1 MSADHLNFPE
11 DVDGKAEQQPNGIP
25 APVRERLDD
34 TRAAITHKFS
44 VLTEDN
50 EELDGY
56 INVGLFPD
64 GRPGEVFIKIAKQ
77 GSTIS
82 GLMNTVG
89 ILTSMLLQYGVQVE
103 VIARKLEHSRF
114 EPSGRTQNS
123 DIRYAKSLVD
133 YIFRWLGTEFS
144 DEYRQE
150 SNRGQ

>member
-1 MSADHLNFPE
+1 MWPVLTRPL
-11 DVDGKAEQQPNGIP
+11 VDGF
-25 APVRERLDD
+25 ERPM
-34 TRAAITHKFS
+34 TFS
-44 VLTEDN
+44 ILTEGN

-56 INVGLFPD
+56 INVGLYPD
-64 GRPGEVFIKIAKQ
+64 GRPGEVFIKISKQ

-89 ILTSMLLQYGVQVE
+89 ILTSMLLQYGVKVD

-114 EPSGRTQNS
+114 EPSGRSQNS
-123 DIRYAKSLVD
+123 DIRYAKSVVD

-150 SNRGQ
+150 SNRAQ